1 MDFNKDKY
9 VILEIIPTA
18 PTKDKG
24 DIVELTALKLDGIKL
39 VDRFNYRLN
48 KDKVAIKEFLEMCNY
63 DDELFTYKDNTDEIL
78 DNLKEFVEDL
88 PLVLI
93 DNTYT
98 LNYLENFSNNKEL
111 VYPYLDIKHDNEA
124 IQTMINK
131 YKLEESNYLID
142 LVYEAI
148 IRNMQ

>member
-1 MDFNKDKY
+1 MDFEKDKY
-9 VILEIIPTA
+9 IILEIIPTG
-18 PTKDKG
+18 PSKDKG

-48 KDKVAIKEFLEMCNY
+48 KDKVTIKEFLEMCSY
-63 DDELFTYKDNTDEIL
+63 DDDKFTYLDDTNEIL
-78 DNLKEFVEDL
+78 DKLKEFVEDL
-88 PLVLI
+88 PLILI

-98 LNYLENFSNNKEL
+98 LNYLEDFSNNKE
-111 VYPYLDIKHDNEA
+111 VIYPYLDIKHDNEA
-124 IQTMINK
+124 IQAMIDK